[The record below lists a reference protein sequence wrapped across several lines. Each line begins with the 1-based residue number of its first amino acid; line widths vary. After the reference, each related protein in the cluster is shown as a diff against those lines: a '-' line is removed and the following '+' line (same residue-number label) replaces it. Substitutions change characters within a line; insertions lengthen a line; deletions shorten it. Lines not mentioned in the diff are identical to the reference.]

1 MEKIFETFTITV
13 LKINKLVQKIKH
25 REMQEYGLQCIHV
38 MCIYYLKEN
47 KNGMTASELMRLT
60 FEDKAAI
67 SRALKVL
74 KEKGFIEYDPKTY
87 NAAIT
92 LTAEGVNV
100 AEAINEKAE
109 RAVKGGSADMTD
121 EQREFFYR
129 QLQTISENLK
139 NYYLEMESDD

>member
-25 REMQEYGLQCIHV
+25 REMSEYGLQCIHV

-47 KNGMTASELMRLT
+47 KKGLTASELMRLS

-74 KEKGFIEYDPKTY
+74 KQKGYIEYDPNTY
-87 NAAIT
+87 NAVIT
-92 LTAEGVNV
+92 LTDEGFKV
-100 AEAINEKAE
+100 ADAISEKAE
-109 RAVKGGSADMTD
+109 RAVQGGSADMTD
-121 EQREFFYR
+121 EERAFFYKS
-129 QLQTISENLK
+129 LQSIADNLK
-139 NYYLEMESDD
+139 TYYEGMEK

>member
-1 MEKIFETFTITV
+1 MEKIFETFTITI

-25 REMQEYGLQCIHV
+25 REMSGYGLQCIHV

-47 KNGMTASELMRLT
+47 KSGLTASELMRLT

-74 KEKGFIEYDPKTY
+74 KEKGYIEYDPKTY
-87 NAAIT
+87 NALIT
-92 LTAEGVNV
+92 LTAAGEKV
-100 AEAINEKAE
+100 AGEICEKAE
-109 RAVKGGSADMTD
+109 KAVRGGSADMT
-121 EQREFFYR
+121 EEERNFFYR

-139 NYYLEMESDD
+139 KYYEEME